1 MTLLLLTILIG
12 IGSFLFMGIILTR
25 LYNYS
30 RKHPLPESKYTLI
43 LGFVHMNHVT
53 VLYAASIMTLFI
65 ASLVFVL
72 SLGI

>member
-1 MTLLLLTILIG
+1 MTLLLLTILIR
-12 IGSFLFMGIILTR
+12 IGSFLFTGVILTR

-43 LGFVHMNHVT
+43 LGFIHMNHVT
-53 VLYAASIMTLFI
+53 VLYVVSIATLFI
-65 ASLVFVL
+65 VSLVFVL

>member
-12 IGSFLFMGIILTR
+12 IGSFLFMGIALTR

-30 RKHPLPESKYTLI
+30 RKHPLPESKYTLL
-43 LGFVHMNHVT
+43 LGFVHINHIT
-53 VLYAASIMTLFI
+53 VLYVMSVAALFI